1 MGARHAKSNAGDH
14 ERLIEPERWAT
25 MDVMTTTLLYP
36 EQRVVLENISWSLYE
51 ELLDAQ
57 QNRRAPRFT
66 YDRGAL
72 EIMSPSAEHEQ
83 IAYNI
88 TLLVALFAEVK
99 GINLQG
105 LGSTTFRR
113 KDLSRGF
120 EPDACFYATNLH
132 RIKGKHRIDLAF
144 DPPPDLVIEI
154 DIANSSLDKGSIAA
168 EVGVPELWRY
178 DKEGWHVFALHA
190 GVYIEERVSKLLPGL
205 TTQLITDLIEEC
217 RTLDPLPWMAHVRQ
231 AASIAK

>member
-83 IAYNI
+83 IVYNI

-99 GINLQG
+99 GINIQG

-120 EPDACFYATNLH
+120 EPDACFYRPNLH
-132 RIKGKHRIDLAF
+132 RVNKNRIDLAF

-154 DIANSSLDKGSIAA
+154 DIASSSIDKASIAA
-168 EVGVPELWRY
+168 EVAVPELWRY
-178 DKEGWHVFALHA
+178 DKNGWRIFILDA
-190 GVYIEERVSKLLPGL
+190 GVYVEDQSKMLPGL
-205 TTQLITDLIEEC
+205 TRQLITELMEES
-217 RTLDPLPWMAHVRQ
+217 RTLNPLPWMARVREI
-231 AASIAK
+231 ASLVK

>member
-1 MGARHAKSNAGDH
+1 M
-14 ERLIEPERWAT
+14 E
-25 MDVMTTTLLYP
+25 VMTTTLLYP

-132 RIKGKHRIDLAF
+132 RIKGKT
-144 DPPPDLVIEI
+144 E
-154 DIANSSLDKGSIAA
+154 SI
-168 EVGVPELWRY
+168 
-178 DKEGWHVFALHA
+178 LH
-190 GVYIEERVSKLLPGL
+190 
-205 TTQLITDLIEEC
+205 
-217 RTLDPLPWMAHVRQ
+217 
-231 AASIAK
+231 SIRHQTW